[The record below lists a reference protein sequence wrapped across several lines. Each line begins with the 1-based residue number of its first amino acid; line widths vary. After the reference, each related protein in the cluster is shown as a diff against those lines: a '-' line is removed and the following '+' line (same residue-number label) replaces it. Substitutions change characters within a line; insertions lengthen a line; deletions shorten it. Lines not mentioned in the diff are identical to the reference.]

1 MCCLHPGFLFTPANG
16 NPGLF
21 VMGNLASCNLQAP
34 GTQGWIRLAFAAL
47 LVVSVLHPFSSQ
59 AQSAAAR
66 GTISGTVSDP
76 QGSAVAGANVT
87 IRNTD
92 FTSTR
97 ALMTDNSG
105 NFTAAM
111 LTPGAY
117 TVEVK
122 APGFSLKKPVRV
134 TVGVGSSVQL
144 AIRMGLPPVS
154 QNVTVTAHGPTLEG
168 NTLPPAVNKQAPEV
182 NNTLAGLTVTY
193 LPNRDRDFS
202 QFGQLAAGVQAAPTS
217 AGLVV
222 DGQRPDTLAVA
233 VDGADFT
240 DPLQG
245 GARGAQDGSFFF
257 PQTVVREFQV
267 VHAGASAEVGGT
279 NAGFVNIATKEGS
292 NKYRGEA
299 FYIGRPSPLSS
310 ADTFG
315 HSLDNAQNEFGGS
328 LGGPIK
334 RNRAFFYLGA
344 EQDYLNVPYWTEFEA
359 QPPGVTVPPSLA
371 ALQRQIVGKSDPTA
385 VFARADFLL
394 NAANTLNVQFDFNRV
409 NATDI
414 DEGSTRSIAPLAN
427 SASLNG
433 ESYWLRGSLT
443 TLISS
448 SKVNQLLAQWAQDQ
462 RHYAPNSDT
471 PEAVINGFGVLGGN
485 SLANLSYT
493 SNINRINDDFAITR
507 GGAIVH
513 FGGGFAYNP
522 ATQQHESNVNGRFD
536 FDSLTDFLDNSPR
549 RYQQT
554 FIVGDA
560 TYNGSVREFG
570 LYVNARLPLAKT
582 LTMTAGLRWD
592 GQWNPQPTHPNP
604 AIPQTTFIPNDLAQW
619 QPRLGLAWNPEPNT
633 VVRLSAGLYDAPTP
647 ATYFQR
653 VFTDNAANTVVAD
666 SYYDPQILALVS
678 DGRAL
683 AAPPAGLTTPAALV
697 VGITPNFRNPRS
709 FQAAGSLEQQI
720 NPKISVTAGYVR
732 NSTWDLQ
739 QMVNQNLFPPSY
751 DASGMPVFPAV
762 RPNNSIGQL
771 LVNESSA
778 HSSYDGLLL
787 TANFQLPHRSQLAA
801 NYTLSRTRDNNSN
814 LGPFTRVSALNPF
827 DLSAD
832 GAYSS
837 FDVRNSFNLSAIT
850 NLPYGFKFNPILF
863 ARSGLPY
870 TPIVG
875 FDTQNDGNDWNDR
888 AIVNG
893 KVVPRNIYRQPSFF
907 DLDIR
912 FVKDITLRGE
922 GRHLDLFM
930 DIFNITGAGNRNFG
944 PAAVSLF
951 GTASAP
957 IFTAGQALFAP
968 DTTHFGSARQVQFT
982 ARITAF

>member
-1 MCCLHPGFLFTPANG
+1 MSIGSDRPRRFQVSHLACAFLAVLILLSLATSLH
-16 NPGLF
+16 
-21 VMGNLASCNLQAP
+21 
-34 GTQGWIRLAFAAL
+34 
-47 LVVSVLHPFSSQ
+47 
-59 AQSAAAR
+59 AQSASAK
-66 GTISGTVSDP
+66 GVISGTVSDQ
-76 QGSAVAGANVT
+76 QGGAVAGAQVT
-87 IRNTD
+87 IRSAD

-97 ALMTDNSG
+97 SLVTSDTGA
-105 NFTAAM
+105 FTAAM
-111 LTPGAY
+111 LNPGVY

-122 APGFSLKKPVRV
+122 APGFALKKPPRV
-134 TVGVGSSVQL
+134 TLGVGSSVQVTIHL
-144 AIRMGLPPVS
+144 GVAGTS
-154 QNVTVTAHGPTLEG
+154 QNVTVSGYGPTVEG
-168 NTLPPAVNKQAPEV
+168 NTLPPVVNKEAPEV
-182 NNTLAGLTVTY
+182 SNTVAGLTVTY

-202 QFGQLAAGVQAAPTS
+202 QFGQLAAGVQSAPTS

-222 DGQRPDTLAVA
+222 DGQRPNGLAVA

-245 GARGAQDGSFFF
+245 GLRGAQDGAFFF

-292 NKYRGEA
+292 NKYRGEG
-299 FYIGRPSPLSS
+299 FYIGRPSALTSS
-310 ADTFG
+310 DAFG
-315 HSLDNAQNEFGGS
+315 HSLDNVQNEFGGS

-334 RNRAFFYLGA
+334 RNRSFFYVGA
-344 EQDYLNVPYWTEFEA
+344 EQDFLNVPYWTEFEA
-359 QPPGVTVPPSLA
+359 QAPGVAVPLSLA
-371 ALQRQIVGKSDPTA
+371 ALQQQIVGNSNPTA

-394 NAANTLNVQFDFNRV
+394 DAANTLNLQFDFNRV
-409 NATDI
+409 HATNV
-414 DEGSTRSIAPLAN
+414 DEGSSRSIAPIDN
-427 SASLNG
+427 SASLSG
-433 ESYWLRGSLT
+433 ESYWVRGSLT
-443 TLISS
+443 TLIGST
-448 SKVNQLLAQWAQDQ
+448 KVNQLLAQWAQDQ
-462 RHYAPNSDT
+462 RSYAPNAST
-471 PEAVINGFGVLGGN
+471 PEAMINGFGVLGGN

-493 SNINRINDDFAITR
+493 SNINRINDDFAITK
-507 GGAIVH
+507 GGAILHV
-513 FGGGFAYNP
+513 GGGFAYDP
-522 ATQQHESNVNGRFD
+522 ATQRHEANLNGQFD
-536 FDSLTDFLDNSPR
+536 FDSLTDYLNNSPR

-560 TYNGSVREFG
+560 VYRGSVRQLGF
-570 LYVNARLPLAKT
+570 YVSAKLPLTSK
-582 LTMTAGLRWD
+582 LTMTAGLSWD

-604 AIPQTTFIPNDLAQW
+604 AIPKTTYIPDDLTQW
-619 QPRLGLAWNPEPNT
+619 QPRLGLAWNPVSNT
-633 VVRLSAGLYDAPTP
+633 VLRLSAGLYDAPTP

-653 VFTDNAANTVVAD
+653 VFTDNAVNTVVAD

-678 DGRAL
+678 NGRAL
-683 AAPPAGLTTPAALV
+683 PAPPAGLTTPAALA
-697 VGITPNFRNPRS
+697 VGIAPNFRNPRS
-709 FQAAGSLEQQI
+709 FQAAASLERQI
-720 NPKISVTAGYVR
+720 NPKISLTAGYVM

-739 QMVNQNLFPPSY
+739 QMVNQNLFPPTY
-751 DASGMPVFPAV
+751 DASGMPIFPPI
-762 RPNNSIGQL
+762 RPNNNIGQL

-787 TANFQLPHRSQLAA
+787 TANFQLPHRSQLSA

-837 FDVRNSFNLSAIT
+837 FDVRNSFTLSAIT

-870 TPIVG
+870 TPIIG
-875 FDTQNDGNDWNDR
+875 FDTQSDGNDWNDR

-893 KVVPRNIYRQPSFF
+893 KVVPRNIFRQPSFF

-922 GRHLDLFM
+922 GRHLDLFL
-930 DIFNITGAGNRNFG
+930 DIFNLTGAGNRNFG

-951 GTASAP
+951 GSPAMP
-957 IFTAGQALFAP
+957 VFTAGQALFAP
-968 DTTHFGSARQVQFT
+968 DTNHFGSARQVQFT

>member
-1 MCCLHPGFLFTPANG
+1 MFVSPEHTLPANLRR
-16 NPGLF
+16 N
-21 VMGNLASCNLQAP
+21 
-34 GTQGWIRLAFAAL
+34 RLRL
-47 LVVSVLHPFSSQ
+47 LVLSLMGVSLLWSFPLQ
-59 AQSAAAR
+59 AQSAAAK
-66 GTISGTVSDP
+66 GSISGTVTDP
-76 QGSAVAGANVT
+76 QGNAVPAAQVT

-92 FTSTR
+92 FGSTR
-97 ALMTDNSG
+97 SVVTDGDG
-105 NFTAAM
+105 NFSTAM
-111 LTPGAY
+111 LIPGAY

-122 APGFSLKKPVRV
+122 ASGFSLKKPARV

-144 AIRMGLPPVS
+144 TIRLGLPPVS
-154 QNVTVTAHGPTLEG
+154 QSVTVTAHGPTLEG
-168 NTLPPAVNKQAPEV
+168 NTLPPAINQQAPEV
-182 NNTLAGLTVTY
+182 SNTLAGLTVTY

-202 QFGQLAAGVQAAPTS
+202 QFGQLAASVQAAPTS
-217 AGLVV
+217 AGLIV
-222 DGQRPDTLAVA
+222 DGQRPNTLAVA

-245 GARGAQDGSFFF
+245 GVRGSQDGSFFF

-267 VHAGASAEVGGT
+267 VHAGASAEVAGT

-299 FYIGRPSPLSS
+299 FYIGRPSALTSS
-310 ADTFG
+310 DTFG

-328 LGGPIK
+328 IGGPIK
-334 RNRAFFYLGA
+334 RNRSFFYVGM
-344 EQDYLNVPYWTEFEA
+344 EQDFLNVPYWTEFEA
-359 QPPGVTVPPSLA
+359 QAPGIVVPPSLS
-371 ALQRQIVGKSDPTA
+371 ALQQQIVGKSDPTA
-385 VFARADFLL
+385 VFARTDFLL
-394 NAANTLNVQFDFNRV
+394 NSANTLNLQFDFNRV

-414 DEGSTRSIAPLAN
+414 DEGSTRSIAPVAN
-427 SASLNG
+427 AASLSG

-448 SKVNQLLAQWAQDQ
+448 SKVNQLMAQWAQDQ
-462 RHYAPNSDT
+462 RRYAPNAST

-513 FGGGFAYNP
+513 FGVGFAYNP
-522 ATQQHESNVNGRFD
+522 ATQQHEANLNGRFD

-560 TYNGSVREFG
+560 VYRGSVRQLG
-570 LYVNARLPLAKT
+570 LYVSAKLPLTSK

-592 GQWNPQPTHPNP
+592 GQWNPQPTYPNP
-604 AIPQTTFIPNDLAQW
+604 AIPQTTYIPNDLAQW
-619 QPRLGLAWNPEPNT
+619 QPRLGLAWNPAPNT
-633 VVRLSAGLYDAPTP
+633 VVRFSAGLYDAPTP

-653 VFTDNAANTVVAD
+653 IFTDNAVNTVVAD

-678 DGRAL
+678 NGRAL
-683 AAPPAGLTTPAALV
+683 TAPPAGLTTPTALV
-697 VGITPNFRNPRS
+697 VGIAPNFRNPRS
-709 FQAAGSLEQQI
+709 FQAAASVEQQL
-720 NPKISVTAGYVR
+720 NPKITLTAGYVM

-739 QMVNQNLFPPSY
+739 QLVNQNLFSPTY
-751 DASGMPVFPAV
+751 DASGMPIFPPI

-801 NYTLSRTRDNNSN
+801 NYTLSRTRDNDSN

-832 GAYSS
+832 GAYAS

-870 TPIVG
+870 TPIIG

-893 KVVPRNIYRQPSFF
+893 KVEPRNIFRQPSFF

-922 GRHLDLFM
+922 GRHLDLFL
-930 DIFNITGAGNRNFG
+930 DVFNLTGAGNRNFG
-944 PAAVSLF
+944 PAAISVF
-951 GTASAP
+951 GTPSAP
-957 IFTAGQALFAP
+957 VFTAGQALFAP
-968 DTTHFGSARQVQFT
+968 DTNHFGSARQVQFT